1 MLVSKIVSGGQ
12 TGVEKDMDEAV
23 KWIRKAAEQG
33 DAQAQ
38 YNLGVC
44 YISGDGVVPN
54 KQEAMKWLRKAAK
67 QGHPQAKEIL
77 EN

>member
-1 MLVSKIVSGGQ
+1 MS
-12 TGVEKDMDEAV
+12 T
-23 KWIRKAAEQG
+23 AAEQG

-38 YNLGVC
+38 FNLGVC
-44 YISGDGVVPN
+44 YIFGAGVVPN